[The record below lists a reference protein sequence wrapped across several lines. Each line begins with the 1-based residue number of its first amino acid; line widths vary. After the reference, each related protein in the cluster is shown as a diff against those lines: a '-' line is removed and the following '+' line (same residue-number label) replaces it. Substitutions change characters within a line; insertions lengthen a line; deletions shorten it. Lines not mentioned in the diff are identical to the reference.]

1 MKIISYLLISISLFL
16 TTSCYNNIFNK
27 EGVKKQK
34 FLSNHSD
41 IPLFK
46 DFEIV
51 ENETLDFDSPSGN
64 ISNITYRSSSKI
76 EDIVKYYQENLPN
89 FGWKEID
96 KSTNYTSFSRGGEI
110 LKISYDELDGY
121 LDGYIMVKFFIVR
134 DNV

>member
-64 ISNITYRSSSKI
+64 I
-76 EDIVKYYQENLPN
+76 
-89 FGWKEID
+89 
-96 KSTNYTSFSRGGEI
+96 
-110 LKISYDELDGY
+110 
-121 LDGYIMVKFFIVR
+121 
-134 DNV
+134 